1 MSLKLEKIFSPLYF
15 KIAIVIATLLT
26 SVPFLHTYLGPY
38 VKVVLIYG
46 IITAIAVLI
55 RNGFK
60 FIFKNKLN
68 IVLILFCVSYAITI
82 LLNIH
87 SNLSAHIN
95 SLVYMAAFFFY
106 FVMLPQLDGKDKL
119 CREFKLISKIIIII
133 TFVFSFVSFLTYVFL
148 ISAKYISLAGI
159 SYIGM
164 NEHRLWGIYNANTGA
179 TLNAL
184 SIFLSVPLISR
195 KTNVG
200 RGFRIFCIIN
210 DILQFL
216 CLVLTGSRAPFYAL
230 VLAGAVLAAILAY
243 KSGAKSKLYAC
254 GKSALSCFLIV
265 VVLLSGSKISKY
277 FLSYVPMLA
286 ENSDISERITA
297 ALEASVPDSFE
308 PAEIEYPD
316 ADGRYDL
323 TRIEK
328 IENRNEGFFNGRSD
342 LWQAGLK
349 AFAKSPIFGVGRENI
364 YERAAENLHENRWAV
379 NMRMGGLHNIYITI
393 LVSSGIIGFLL
404 MAIVAIGSAISII
417 KCLIKSSSMSPFMP
431 CASVIILYFYITEFV
446 EARILY
452 QVSIFNVLFWLILGF
467 AYVYSRFPALEASE
481 R

>member
-1 MSLKLEKIFSPLYF
+1 MSLKLEKIFSPLCF

-26 SVPFLHTYLGPY
+26 SVPFLHTYLGSY

-46 IITAIAVLI
+46 IITAIVALI

-82 LLNIH
+82 LLNFH
-87 SNLSAHIN
+87 SNLSAHVN
-95 SLVYMAAFFFY
+95 SLVYMAVFFFY

-119 CREFKLISKIIIII
+119 CREFKLISQITIVI
-133 TFVFSFVSFLTYVFL
+133 TFVFSFTAFLTYVFL
-148 ISAKYISLAGI
+148 ISVKYIAPLGI

-164 NEHRLWGIYNANTGA
+164 SEHRLWGIYNANTGA

-195 KTNVG
+195 KSNTG

-243 KSGAKSKLYAC
+243 KSGAKSKLYAF
-254 GKSALSCFLIV
+254 GKSALSCVLIA

-277 FLSYVPMLA
+277 ILSYVPMLA
-286 ENSDISERITA
+286 EGSDISERITA
-297 ALEASVPDSFE
+297 ALESSDPDSFE
-308 PAEIEYPD
+308 PMEIEYPD
-316 ADGRYDL
+316 AGGRYDL

-328 IENRNEGFFNGRSD
+328 TEDRNEGFFNGRSD

-349 AFAKSPIFGVGRENI
+349 AFVKAPIFGIGRENI
-364 YERAAENLHENRWAV
+364 YEKAAENLHESRWAV
-379 NMRMGGLHNIYITI
+379 NMRVGGLHNIYVTI
-393 LVSSGIIGFLL
+393 LVSSGIVGFLL

-417 KCLIKSSSMSPFMP
+417 KCLVKASSMSIFMP
-431 CASVIILYFYITEFV
+431 CAAVITLYFYITEFV

-467 AYVYSRFPALEASE
+467 AYVYSRLPAMEASE
-481 R
+481 K